1 MPAGHLRVRRWLVI
15 PTSEAQ
21 EGPMEPE
28 QTAVAESIDRLTDH
42 IDALAAAIQAAAETL
57 AGALRHVSPPPQ
69 MTAQGVQE

>member
-1 MPAGHLRVRRWLVI
+1 
-15 PTSEAQ
+15 
-21 EGPMEPE
+21 MEPE